1 MPRTRVA
8 VTAVGAVSAAGSDA
22 AAYAAAL
29 RAPRRA
35 FGPPR
40 RIDLA
45 LDVVVGEVD
54 PTWFATCGWKAAE
67 SPTGALCLAAAQECA
82 ATGARRGAPKPD
94 GLVLGTSTGGQSR
107 NEDVVLALLGGA
119 AQDGFSYRAA
129 GSMASPA
136 RLVSRELGLKGP
148 VQTVSTACT
157 SSANAIALGAAWI
170 RSGRCRAVLAGGGD
184 ALCRTTIASFSALEL
199 TGAFMCTP
207 FGPGRPGLTLGE
219 GAAFLLLEPLGAV
232 VAEGRTPLAEI
243 EGAGLSCDAHHMTAP
258 PEDGAGAELAM
269 RRALADAGR
278 RQEEVHHVNAHGTGT
293 KLNDAAEAR
302 AIARLFPSRPW
313 VMSCKG
319 LIGHTLGGAGALEA
333 VAAVISIRERRAFE
347 NLGAAIPDPECDVA
361 LVGPG
366 GVDLPEHPVVL
377 SSSFA
382 FGGNNCALVLSA
394 ADGGAR

>member
-1 MPRTRVA
+1 M
-8 VTAVGAVSAAGSDA
+8 GAVSAAGSDT

-29 RAPRRA
+29 RAPRRT
-35 FGPPR
+35 FGAPR

-54 PTWFATCGWKAAE
+54 PTWFAACDEAE
-67 SPTGALCLAAAQECA
+67 SRSPTGALCLAAARECA
-82 ATGARRGAPKPD
+82 ADAALRGAPRPD
-94 GLVLGTSTGGQSR
+94 GLALGTTTGGQSR
-107 NEDVVLALLGGA
+107 NEDAVFAILDGRAVG
-119 AQDGFSYRAA
+119 GFSYRAA
-129 GSMASPA
+129 GCMAGPS
-136 RLVSRELGLKGP
+136 RLVARELGVDGP

-157 SSANAIALGAAWI
+157 SSANSIALGAAWI
-170 RSGRCRAVLAGGGD
+170 RAGLCRAVLAGGGD

-199 TGAFMCTP
+199 TGASMCTP
-207 FGPGRPGLTLGE
+207 FGPNRPGMTLGE
-219 GAAFLLLEPLGAV
+219 GAAFLLLEPLDAV
-232 VAEGRTPLAEI
+232 VAAGRRPLAEL

-258 PEDGAGAELAM
+258 AEDGAGAELAM

-278 RQEEVHHVNAHGTGT
+278 GPEEVHHINAHGTGT
-293 KLNDAAEAR
+293 MLNDAAEAR

-333 VAAVISIRERRAFE
+333 VAAVLSIRERRAFE
-347 NLGAAIPDPECDVA
+347 NLGAAIPDPALDIA

-366 GVDLPEHPVVL
+366 GVELPERPVVL

-382 FGGNNCALVLSA
+382 FGGNNCALVFSA
-394 ADGGAR
+394 AGGGAP